1 MALALQAEILL
12 PDINHGPF
20 SHATE
25 NIITQNIHHE
35 NISIEIIKLL
45 NKQWKGSLT
54 LTLSIFTNTYYRKFM
69 YQLILSQIDMDR
81 LDYLKRDRFYA
92 GTPEGNIN
100 VDRLIAVMNVEN
112 EE

>member
-1 MALALQAEILL
+1 ML
-12 PDINHGPF
+12 PDIAHGPF

-25 NIITQNIHHE
+25 NIITQNVHNE

-54 LTLSIFTNTYYRKFM
+54 LALSIFTNTYCRKFI
-69 YQLILSQIDMDR
+69 YQLILSQIDMDL
-81 LDYLKRDRFYA
+81 LDYLKRDSFYA

-100 VDRLIAVMNVEN
+100 VDQLIAVMNVEN
-112 EE
+112 EQ